1 MKNTLIKDALIL
13 TAITLVSGI
22 ALGLVYEVTKGPIAE
37 QEYKAQQEAYAAVF
51 EEASS
56 FEEYAD
62 FDADEALSAIG
73 DLASQNT
80 IDGVMEAL
88 DASGEVLGYVI
99 TVSDTAGYGGTV
111 TFSVG
116 ISNDGTM
123 NGIAFTT
130 LNETAGLGMKA
141 KEDDFSSQFK
151 GISSESLEVV
161 KTTPGD
167 GEIKAISGA
176 TITSKAVTSGANAAL
191 SYFYNVL
198 GGGANE

>member
-1 MKNTLIKDALIL
+1 MKNTLVKDALIL
-13 TAITLVSGI
+13 TAITLISGL
-22 ALGLVYEVTKGPIAE
+22 ALGLVYEVTKGPIE
-37 QEYKAQQEAYAAVF
+37 QQEYKAQQDAYAAVF
-51 EEASS
+51 EAAST
-56 FEEYAD
+56 FEDYAD

-80 IDGVMEAL
+80 IDGVVEAL
-88 DASGEVLGYVI
+88 DESGNVLGYVI
-99 TVSDTAGYGGTV
+99 TVTDSNGYGGDV
-111 TFSVG
+111 TFSIG

-130 LNETAGLGMKA
+130 LNETAGLGQKA
-141 KEDDFSSQFK
+141 KEEAFSSQFVDNTAT
-151 GISSESLEVV
+151 SLEVV

-167 GEIKAISGA
+167 GEIQAISGA

-191 SYFYNVL
+191 TYFYNVL